1 MKAFSMHLLFDLKS
15 GLRDKTLLLMNYLFP
30 LGFYFVIGAIMPK
43 LNPQYSDILIPSM
56 MIFSILVSTVLGMP
70 NTLVTSRNSGIF
82 RSYKIN
88 GVSKLSMLAI
98 PAVSTIIHTI
108 IVTTIIFISAPILY
122 KSELPENILGLILVF
137 IVTTITFTGLS
148 LLIGSVADNTSITVI
163 FAQALFLPSM
173 LIGGLMFP
181 SNFLPESVA
190 KFSKLLPTTYAMDA
204 YQALAVKGD
213 SSFNP
218 VISILLLISS
228 GIISIFLSWYLF
240 RLDNNKTSKSNGKI
254 WALGALIPFI
264 LGAIFL

>member
-1 MKAFSMHLLFDLKS
+1 MKAFSIHLLFDLKS

-70 NTLVTSRNSGIF
+70 NSLVTSRNSGIF
-82 RSYKIN
+82 RAYKIN
-88 GVSKLSMLAI
+88 GVSKLSMLAM
-98 PAVSTIIHTI
+98 PTVSTIIHSI
-108 IVTTIIFISAPILY
+108 IVTTIILISAPILY
-122 KSELPENILGLILVF
+122 KAPLPENILGLILVF
-137 IVTTITFTGLS
+137 ISATITFSGLA
-148 LLIGSVADNTSITVI
+148 LLIGIIADNTSVTVI

-181 SNFLPESVA
+181 SSFLPESVA
-190 KFSKLLPTTYAMDA
+190 KFSKLLPTTYAMDS
-204 YQALAVKGD
+204 YQALATRMD

-218 VISILLLISS
+218 IISLCLLISS
-228 GIISIFLSWYLF
+228 GLISFFLSWYLF
-240 RLDNNKTSKSNGKI
+240 RLDNNKTSKSKGKI
-254 WALGALIPFI
+254 WALGAIIPFV